1 MDQGPSLVL
10 VVPGRLSTCSGG
22 YEYDRR
28 IVAGLRG
35 RGWAVDVEE
44 LGGSF
49 PVPSQETRARVSR
62 VLAAI
67 PTGAL
72 VLVDGLALGAL
83 PLEAAREAGRLR
95 LVALVHHPLA
105 EETGL
110 DTYTANQLAESERRA
125 LSVVHSVV
133 VTSQATAAN
142 LANYD
147 VHPERIAV
155 VEPGTDPAPLAR
167 GSDGRRVHFV
177 CVAAIIPR
185 KGHEVL
191 MRALAIVPERN
202 WRLTCVGDVER
213 DPAGVDRLR
222 AHVRA
227 DGLADRVVFAGE
239 GDRHAVAAYYDEAD
253 LLVMP
258 SLHEGYGMA
267 VAEALARGLP
277 VVGTNTGAIPE
288 LLNGMLKIDGE
299 LFRDDRLVELS
310 AGLLVQPDDAD
321 SLAAALSLVLRDVPL
336 RERLTQGARR
346 VRDMLPTWEEASEK
360 MAQALMRAAG
370 RR

>member
-1 MDQGPSLVL
+1 
-10 VVPGRLSTCSGG
+10 
-22 YEYDRR
+22 
-28 IVAGLRG
+28 
-35 RGWAVDVEE
+35 
-44 LGGSF
+44 
-49 PVPSQETRARVSR
+49 
-62 VLAAI
+62 
-67 PTGAL
+67 
-72 VLVDGLALGAL
+72 
-83 PLEAAREAGRLR
+83 
-95 LVALVHHPLA
+95 
-105 EETGL
+105 
-110 DTYTANQLAESERRA
+110 
-125 LSVVHSVV
+125 
-133 VTSQATAAN
+133 
-142 LANYD
+142 
-147 VHPERIAV
+147 
-155 VEPGTDPAPLAR
+155 
-167 GSDGRRVHFV
+167 
-177 CVAAIIPR
+177 
-185 KGHEVL
+185 